1 MLARDSEH
9 LMDLGCGVFF
19 VSFEGVGFAAVRE
32 REFVDE
38 AEPAKGDESDP
49 DALRHEVYAL

>member
-1 MLARDSEH
+1 
-9 LMDLGCGVFF
+9 MDLGCGVFF